1 MFVEQNFV
9 TEAKNKELPIAGIQ
23 QMAVKFN
30 IPDLEK
36 KKSPLPSIHL
46 IPLSSKTVLTHSVVR
61 QNGIY

>member
-36 KKSPLPSIHL
+36 KKKSPSL
-46 IPLSSKTVLTHSVVR
+46 HSFNTT
-61 QNGIY
+61 QFKNCSYTLCG